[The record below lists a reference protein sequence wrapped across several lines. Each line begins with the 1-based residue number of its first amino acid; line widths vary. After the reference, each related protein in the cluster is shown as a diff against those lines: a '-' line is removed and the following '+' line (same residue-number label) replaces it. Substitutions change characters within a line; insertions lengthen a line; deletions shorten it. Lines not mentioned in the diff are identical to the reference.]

1 MSKPKAPYSRAKRL
15 VVAATALAAVAMT
28 NAPVSAQTA
37 MQPAQPA
44 SGPGGADYS
53 HADVRVTAGGFGF
66 NAYYVFEPISP
77 KPASAPLVIITHGY
91 FETSGY
97 DTMKDLITHTV
108 RKGNVVVYPRYQD
121 TILTP
126 CLGYLVNPEGCISS
140 ALKGIRDGI
149 ALLQSSPDRVQPQ
162 LDKTS
167 YFGFSFGG
175 IITANLTNRWAS
187 LGLPQPR
194 VIFLDDPH
202 DGDGSNLEHTLD
214 ASMSGIPSSTLVQC
228 HSGSESVSATGGCN
242 AFFPRLTHIPIS
254 GKNLVETFADSHG
267 SPTLSSAHGVSKSQP
282 TDAYDWYFVWKS
294 FDAMR
299 DCAFSGANCQYGLG
313 DTPEH
318 RFNGLWSDGVPIH
331 PLTIK
336 TSGALVP

>member
-1 MSKPKAPYSRAKRL
+1 MLARL
-15 VVAATALAAVAMT
+15 LRRSHTLPLLVAGAFI
-28 NAPVSAQTA
+28 A
-37 MQPAQPA
+37 MQLVGSDSAFAQSIIQPSQPA

-53 HADVRVTAGGFGF
+53 HADVRVTAGGFGA
-66 NAYYVFEPISP
+66 NAYYVFEPVSP
-77 KPASAPLVIITHGY
+77 KPASAPLVVITHGY
-91 FETSGY
+91 FETFGY
-97 DTMKDLITHTV
+97 DSMKDLITHTV

-126 CLGYLVNPEGCISS
+126 CLGYLLNPEGCVSS

-149 ALLQSSPDRVQPQ
+149 AFLQASPDRVQPE
-162 LDKTS
+162 LDKAS

-175 IITANLTNRWAS
+175 IITANLTNRWVS
-187 LGLPQPR
+187 LNLPQPR

-202 DGDGSNLEHTLD
+202 DGDGSNRETMLD
-214 ASMSGIPSSTLVQC
+214 TSLAGIPATALVQC
-228 HSGSESVSATGGCN
+228 HSGSQSVSATGGCN
-242 AFFPRLTHIPIS
+242 AFFPRLDHIPTTN
-254 GKNLVETFADSHG
+254 KNLVETFADNHG
-267 SPTLSSAHGVSKSQP
+267 TPALSSAHGVSKSQP

-299 DCAFSGANCQYGLG
+299 LCKFSGAYCDYGMG

-318 RFNGLWSDGVPIH
+318 RFNGLWSDGVPVT

-336 TSGALVP
+336 TSGMLIP